1 MSANAYGV
9 SSQAEEIGFRE
20 RLRNLSSAAV
30 YPFREYIMFLKHCC
44 QVRIRCTDDDKI
56 VIFAGLPDRR
66 TSASAVARGDRL
78 RGRSSRRGLS
88 AAQAQ
93 AAGRGAEARR
103 CQGNCQ
109 G

>member
-1 MSANAYGV
+1 MSANAYDV

-30 YPFREYIMFLKHCC
+30 YPFREHIMVLKHCC

-66 TSASAVARGDRL
+66 PSAKAAARGDGL
-78 RGRSSRRGLS
+78 RGRATRRGLS
-88 AAQAQ
+88 AAQPQ
-93 AAGRGAEARR
+93 SAGRGAEAR
-103 CQGNCQ
+103 
-109 G
+109 

>member
-1 MSANAYGV
+1 MSANAYDI

-30 YPFREYIMFLKHCC
+30 YPFREHIMFLKHCC

-56 VIFAGLPDRR
+56 VIFAGLPDHRPC
-66 TSASAVARGDRL
+66 ASALARAHRL
-78 RGRSSRRGLS
+78 RERGTRRGLS
-88 AAQAQ
+88 AAQPQ

-103 CQGNCQ
+103 
-109 G
+109 